1 MNLNITYYNMTIT
14 NLADVFSYNLIVPYF
29 WESFIVLVFAIMFL
43 RSKNLNLSLVITSL
57 ISIILNSMK
66 WLDGSI
72 VLMVLALTLGSFAFN
87 IWAQRKEK
95 KEIETYGLEKI

>member
-1 MNLNITYYNMTIT
+1 MNLNITYYNMTIS
-14 NLADVFSYNLIVPYF
+14 NLADVFSYNLVVPYF
-29 WESFIVLVFAIMFL
+29 YETFLVLIFAMMFL
-43 RSKNLNLSLVITSL
+43 RSKNLNLSLIITSL
-57 ISIILNSMK
+57 ISIVLNQMK

-72 VLMVLALTLGSFAFN
+72 VLMVLALTLGSFAFS